1 MGHVRVGVVGTSW
14 WTDAMYL
21 PALADHPSGSVTAI
35 CGRDPSTAR
44 KIAERWKIPH
54 VFTDWREMLAS
65 GEIDAVIVATPNDTH
80 HPITMD
86 ALARGMAVLC
96 EKPLSLD
103 ATLASEMVEAADA
116 AGATTMTPFTYRCM
130 PAARWTKQLI
140 DDGYVG
146 RPYHLHLRY
155 FTGYARDGE
164 YSWRFDNDTAGA
176 GVVGD
181 LGTHWIDMARWLVG
195 EIVAVSATLDRFVE
209 RAPRPDGTAYESAED
224 SAVIQCRFENGALG
238 ILHVTAVGWEGTPF
252 GQIHELNLHGSAGT
266 LHTYNDWDTV
276 QEVRGVR
283 SGETGPAAVLPIPE
297 TIWQGVRHDT
307 VHNTYRDVFRNT
319 ESQARA
325 WLSAVAAG
333 TLVQPDLATGA
344 RVQEIADAAMRSA
357 REGSRWVETTPGAQA
372 SRQQ

>member
-21 PALADHPSGSVTAI
+21 PALSAHPAGSVQAI
-35 CGRDPSTAR
+35 CGRDLRTATE
-44 KIAERWKIPH
+44 IAAKWEIPH
-54 VFTDWREMLAS
+54 VYTDWRKLLAD
-65 GEIDAVIVATPNDTH
+65 GDIDALIVATPNDTH
-80 HPITMD
+80 YPITME

-103 ATLASEMVEAADA
+103 ATSAAEMVAAADA
-116 AGATTMTPFTYRCM
+116 AGVTTMTPFTYRCM

-140 DDGYVG
+140 DDGYIG

-155 FTGYARDGE
+155 FTGYARGGE

-181 LGTHWIDMARWLVG
+181 LGTHWIDMARWLLG
-195 EIVAVSATLDRFVE
+195 EIVAVSATLDRFIG
-209 RAPRPDGTAYESAED
+209 RGPRPDGSAYESAED
-224 SAVIQCRFENGALG
+224 SALIQCRFESGALG
-238 ILHVTAVGWEGTPF
+238 VLHVTAVAWEGTPF
-252 GQIHELNLHGSAGT
+252 GQIHELDLHGSAGT
-266 LHTYNDWDTV
+266 LHAYNDWDAV

-283 SGETGPAAVLPIPE
+283 SGEPGPAAVLPIPDE
-297 TIWQGVRHDT
+297 IWQGVRSDT
-307 VHNTYRDVFRNT
+307 VHNTYRDVFRTT

-333 TLVQPDLATGA
+333 TKVQPDFAAGA
-344 RVQEIADAAMRSA
+344 RAQVIADAALRSA
-357 REGSRWVETTPGAQA
+357 RDNGVWVDTQ
-372 SRQQ
+372 